1 MTDPSTTRDENRAAG
16 NLLAA
21 FSSIPRG
28 RWTWIVAGYGLVYLV
43 LSPWLPGGLLGT
55 GLDTLTFFPVSFIT
69 TLVMYRATRA
79 ASAQRFRRGFAMLAI
94 SFGLTSLGSLIW
106 GLEGITGHDP
116 TYSWSNIPYLLSFVF
131 AALGIAA
138 LPLVKPDRADR
149 IRLALDAAVAV
160 IAGTVIAWLLVI
172 TPMLQQ
178 DSDPIHGAI
187 LLAYPIWDLLLFA
200 LMMPLLLT
208 SAATR
213 DGVVPL
219 LATGLGL
226 YLLGDF
232 GYQLSWSGTTLLGF
246 DWSNIPYLSGYTM
259 MVWASEACTISSRAL
274 AAAEPVGRAR
284 LPSRNPVPL
293 ILGGVVVFLLLTT
306 GFASRTLPHQVLAIT
321 AVVITVLLLVREGL
335 TERENRTLQRALDAR
350 RAEARFASAIE
361 RLSIGVVVHTAQGI
375 VTMANKAALDL
386 FGVTEEEV
394 RGRKLVDL
402 PAELRT
408 EDGTVVDA
416 ELCPAGAAA
425 RTREPVR
432 NVVVSMERP
441 GIRDRRWL
449 LIDAE
454 PEKDEQGAVT
464 QVLVTLHDI
473 TARRE
478 LEDQLRHVQRM
489 EAVGQLAGGIA
500 HDFNNLLTAIAG
512 YSSSLLD
519 QLSTADPLREE
530 VVEIDRAAMRAADLT
545 QRLLA
550 FGRRQVLHPRV
561 LDVGGVVRGA
571 DRLLRRLLRED
582 IDIVLEIAPQS
593 GPVLVDRGQLEQVII
608 NLAVNARDA
617 LPRGGRLTIAAGT
630 LDAPPPGM
638 PSAYQFPRFGAVLLE
653 VRDNGSGMDE
663 ATRARAFEPFFT
675 TKEVGKGTGLG
686 LATVYGIVRQSGGE
700 VWIRSAPGE
709 GTVVSVLLPRTSTL
723 PTAKADS
730 PAPFSARGSETI
742 LVVEDEPSLVTV
754 VRRSL
759 ERNGHRVLTANSAA
773 RARDIMEVS
782 AVDLLLTDIVMP
794 GGSGPDLARWAR
806 GRTPELPVLFMTG
819 YADDAILQSAID
831 LPHSG
836 LITKP
841 FKPEQLMAK
850 VREVIDRTESI
861 V

>member
-1 MTDPSTTRDENRAAG
+1 MTYPSATREDHRTAA
-16 NLLAA
+16 NLLAVLSA
-21 FSSIPRG
+21 IPRG
-28 RWTWIVAGYGLVYLV
+28 RWTWIVAGYGLLYLV
-43 LSPWLPGGLLGT
+43 FSRWLPGGLLGT
-55 GLDTLTFFPVSFIT
+55 GLDTLVFFPVSFIT
-69 TLVMYRATRA
+69 ALVMYRATRA
-79 ASAQRFRRGFAMLAI
+79 APAQRLRRGFAMLAA
-94 SFGLTSLGSLIW
+94 SFALTSVGSLVW
-106 GLEGITGHDP
+106 GVQGVLGYDP
-116 TYSWSNIPYLLSFVF
+116 TYSWSNLFYISSFVF
-131 AALGIAA
+131 GALGLMA
-138 LPLVKPDRADR
+138 LPQVKPDRADR
-149 IRLALDAAVAV
+149 IRLALDGAVAI

-172 TPMLQQ
+172 TPVLQQ
-178 DSDPIHGAI
+178 DSDPLHCAI
-187 LLAYPIWDLLLFA
+187 LLAYPIWDLFLFA
-200 LMMPLLLT
+200 LLMPVLLT
-208 SAATR
+208 SAANR
-213 DGVVPL
+213 DGVLPL
-219 LATGLGL
+219 LAMGLAL

-232 GYQLSWSGTTLLGF
+232 GYQLSWAGTTLLGF
-246 DWSNIPYLSGYTM
+246 DWSNVPYLLGYTT
-259 MVWASEACTISSRAL
+259 MVWASEACASQARAPD
-274 AAAEPVGRAR
+274 PVPAGERVR
-284 LPSRNPVPL
+284 LPARNPVPL
-293 ILGGVVVFLLLTT
+293 ILGAVVVYLLLST
-306 GFASRTLPHQVLAIT
+306 GVESKPEAHRVLALT
-321 AVVITVLLLVREGL
+321 AVVITCLLLVREAL
-335 TERENRTLQRALDAR
+335 TERENRTLQRALDDR
-350 RAEARFASAIE
+350 RAEARFTAAIQ
-361 RLSIGVVVHTAQGI
+361 RLSIGVVVHTPQG
-375 VTMANKAALDL
+375 VVAMANKAALDL

-394 RGRKLVDL
+394 RGRKLVDM
-402 PAELRT
+402 PPILRT

-416 ELCPAGAAA
+416 DLCPAGAAA
-425 RTREPVR
+425 RSCEPVR
-432 NVVVSMERP
+432 NVVVSMEPP
-441 GIRDRRWL
+441 GSRERRWL

-478 LEDQLRHVQRM
+478 LEDQLRQVQRM

-519 QLSTADPLREE
+519 QLSTSDPLREE

-593 GPVLVDRGQLEQVII
+593 GPVLVDRGQLEQVIV

-617 LPRGGRLTIAAGT
+617 LPRGGRLLIAAGNIE
-630 LDAPPPGM
+630 APPPGM
-638 PSAYQFPRFGAVLLE
+638 PSTYQFPRHGAVLLE

-663 ATRARAFEPFFT
+663 ATVARAFEPFFT

-700 VWIRSAPGE
+700 VWIRSTPGM
-709 GTVVSVLLPRTSTL
+709 GTVVSVLLPRTVSVPPVKVDT
-723 PTAKADS
+723 
-730 PAPFSARGSETI
+730 PAAFSARGSETI

-759 ERNGHRVLTANSAA
+759 ERNGHRVLTANSAS
-773 RARDIMEVS
+773 RARDIMEGTTI
-782 AVDLLLTDIVMP
+782 DLLLTDIVMP

-806 GRTPELPVLFMTG
+806 GRNPELPVLFMTG
-819 YADDAILQSAID
+819 YAEDSILQSAID
-831 LPHSG
+831 LPYSG

-850 VREVIDRTESI
+850 VREVIDRTEMI
-861 V
+861 A